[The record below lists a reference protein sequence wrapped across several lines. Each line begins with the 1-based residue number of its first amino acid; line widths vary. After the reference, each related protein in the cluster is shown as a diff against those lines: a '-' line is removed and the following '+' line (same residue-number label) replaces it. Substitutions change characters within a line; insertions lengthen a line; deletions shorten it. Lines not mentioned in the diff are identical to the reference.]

1 MIGIQTIK
9 RRTRRP
15 TVLKYLIKRILFM
28 IPLIFG
34 ITVICFFVMHL
45 APGSPT
51 DLQTQMNPKASAE
64 MKARLMSLYELDKP
78 IHVQYWSWLKK
89 LSRGDLGT
97 SFSSD
102 HRPVSDKILERLP
115 ITIVINFLSLL
126 IIIAVA
132 VPIGVLSAVHQDS
145 LFDKITAVLVFIGFA
160 VPTFWLALLMMIF
173 FGIHLGWL
181 PISGLRSLNYEY
193 LSAGGQLLD
202 LAKHLILPVFIS
214 AFGGLAGL
222 SRYMRANMLEVI
234 RQDYI
239 LTARAKGLSE
249 RQVIYKHALR
259 NALLPAITILGLS
272 IPGLIGGSVIF
283 ETIFAIPGMGQLF
296 YMAVMARDYPT
307 VMGILL
313 IGAVLTLVGNLI
325 ADVSYA
331 IADPRIR
338 IS

>member
-1 MIGIQTIK
+1 MLRYTLKRMLMMIPMLIGIS
-9 RRTRRP
+9 
-15 TVLKYLIKRILFM
+15 L
-28 IPLIFG
+28 
-34 ITVICFFVMHL
+34 ICFFVMRL

-64 MKARLMSLYELDKP
+64 MRERLMSLYELDKP
-78 IHVQYWSWLKK
+78 IPVQYVSWLKK
-89 LSRGDLGT
+89 IVRGDLGR

-102 HRPVSDKILERLP
+102 HRPVADKIVERIP
-115 ITIVINFLSLL
+115 VTITINLLSLIL
-126 IIIAVA
+126 IILIA
-132 VPIGVLSAVHQDS
+132 VPIGVLSAVYQDS
-145 LFDKITAVLVFIGFA
+145 WFDKITAVVVFIGFA
-160 VPTFWLALLMMIF
+160 MPTFWLALLLMIF

-193 LSAGGQLLD
+193 LTTAAQWLD
-202 LAKHLILPVFIS
+202 LARHMVMPVFIS

-249 RQVIYKHALR
+249 RQVIFKHALR

-296 YMAVMARDYPT
+296 YMSVMARDYPT

-313 IGAVLTLVGNLI
+313 IGAVLTLLGNLI
-325 ADVSYA
+325 ADISYA

>member
-1 MIGIQTIK
+1 M
-9 RRTRRP
+9 
-15 TVLKYLIKRILFM
+15 V
-28 IPLIFG
+28 PLLLG

-45 APGSPT
+45 APGKPT
-51 DLQTQMNPKASAE
+51 DLQTQMNPKSSAE
-64 MKARLMSLYELDKP
+64 MKARLLSMYELDKP
-78 IHVQYWSWLKK
+78 ISVQYLSWLKK
-89 LSRGDLGT
+89 LARGDLGI

-126 IIIAVA
+126 IIIVVA

-145 LFDKITAVLVFIGFA
+145 LFDKVMSVFVFVGFA
-160 VPTFWLALLMMIF
+160 VPTFWLALLMMIL
-173 FGIHLGWL
+173 FGVQWGWL

-193 LSAGGQLLD
+193 LSTWEQMID
-202 LAKHLILPVFIS
+202 LARHLILPVFIS

-296 YMAVMARDYPT
+296 YMSVMARDYPT

-331 IADPRIR
+331 VADPRIR

>member
-1 MIGIQTIK
+1 MLRYI
-9 RRTRRP
+9 
-15 TVLKYLIKRILFM
+15 VKRILFM
-28 IPLIFG
+28 IPLLLG
-34 ITVICFFVMHL
+34 ITVICFFVMRL
-45 APGSPT
+45 APGSPI
-51 DLQTQMNPKASAE
+51 DLQTEMNPKSTVE
-64 MKARLMSLYELDKP
+64 MKERLKTLYELDKP
-78 IHVQYWSWLKK
+78 IHLQYWSWLKK
-89 LSRGDLGT
+89 ISRGDLGT
-97 SFSSD
+97 SFSTD
-102 HRPVSDKILERLP
+102 HRPVASKILERLP
-115 ITIVINFLSLL
+115 ITIMIEFLSLL

-132 VPIGVLSAVHQDS
+132 IPLGVLSAVHQDS
-145 LFDKITAVLVFIGFA
+145 LFDKIAGVFVFIGFA
-160 VPTFWLALLMMIF
+160 IPLFWLALLLMIF
-173 FGIHLGWL
+173 FGINLGWL

-193 LSAGGQLLD
+193 LGVWDQFID
-202 LAKHLILPVFIS
+202 LAKHLVLPVFVS
-214 AFGGLAGL
+214 SFGGLAGL

-239 LTARAKGLSE
+239 MTARAKGLSE
-249 RQVIYKHALR
+249 RDVIYKHALR

-313 IGAVLTLVGNLI
+313 IGAILTLLGNLI

-331 IADPRIR
+331 LADPRIR

>member
-1 MIGIQTIK
+1 MST
-9 RRTRRP
+9 
-15 TVLKYLIKRILFM
+15 YLIKRVLFM
-28 IPLIFG
+28 IPLLLG
-34 ITVICFFVMHL
+34 ITIICFFVMRL

-64 MKARLMSLYELDKP
+64 MKERLMSMYELDKP
-78 IHVQYWSWLKK
+78 IHMQYWSWLKK
-89 LSRGDLGT
+89 LGRGDLGT

-115 ITIVINFLSLL
+115 ITILINFLSLL

-145 LFDKITAVLVFIGFA
+145 LFDKVTTVLVFIGFA
-160 VPTFWLALLMMIF
+160 VPTFWLALLLMIF
-173 FGIHLGWL
+173 FGISLGWL

-193 LSAGGQLLD
+193 LSAWGQLVD

-296 YMAVMARDYPT
+296 YMSVMARDYPT

-313 IGAVLTLVGNLI
+313 IGAILTLVGNLI

-331 IADPRIR
+331 LADPRIR

>member
-1 MIGIQTIK
+1 MLRYIIK
-9 RRTRRP
+9 R
-15 TVLKYLIKRILFM
+15 LIFM
-28 IPLIFG
+28 IPLLLG
-34 ITVICFFVMHL
+34 ITIICFFVMRL

-51 DLQTQMNPKASAE
+51 DLQTQMNPKSSVE
-64 MKARLMSLYELDKP
+64 MKERLKTLYELDKP
-78 IHVQYWSWLKK
+78 IHEQYWSWLKK
-89 LSRGDLGT
+89 ISRGDLGI

-102 HRPVSDKILERLP
+102 LRPVAAKIMERLP
-115 ITIVINFLSLL
+115 ITIILEFLSLL

-132 VPIGVLSAVHQDS
+132 IPIGVLSAVYQDS
-145 LFDKITAVLVFIGFA
+145 LFDKITGVFVFIGFA
-160 VPTFWLALLMMIF
+160 VPTFWLALLLMIF
-173 FGIHLGWL
+173 FGIQLGWL

-193 LSAGGQLLD
+193 LTPWAQFVD
-202 LAKHLILPVFIS
+202 LAKHLALPVFIS

-239 LTARAKGLSE
+239 MTARAKGLSE
-249 RQVIYKHALR
+249 RDVIYKHALR

-313 IGAVLTLVGNLI
+313 IGAVLTLLGNLI

-331 IADPRIR
+331 VADPRIR
-338 IS
+338 LS

>member
-1 MIGIQTIK
+1 M
-9 RRTRRP
+9 
-15 TVLKYLIKRILFM
+15 V
-28 IPLIFG
+28 PLLLG

-45 APGSPT
+45 APGKPT

-64 MKARLMSLYELDKP
+64 MKQRLMKLYELDKP
-78 IHVQYWSWLKK
+78 VHLQYWSWLKK

-102 HRPVSDKILERLP
+102 HRPVADKILERLP
-115 ITIVINFLSLL
+115 ITITINVLSLL
-126 IIIAVA
+126 IIIAIA

-145 LFDKITAVLVFIGFA
+145 LFDKITAVIVFIGFA
-160 VPTFWLALLMMIF
+160 VPTFWLALLLMIF

-193 LSAGGQLLD
+193 LSTWGQLTD
-202 LAKHLILPVFIS
+202 LARHLILPVFIS

-249 RQVIYKHALR
+249 RQVIYRHALR

-296 YMAVMARDYPT
+296 YMSVMARDYPV

-313 IGAVLTLVGNLI
+313 IGAILTLAGNLI

>member
-1 MIGIQTIK
+1 MLTYI
-9 RRTRRP
+9 
-15 TVLKYLIKRILFM
+15 VKRILFM
-28 IPLIFG
+28 IPLMLG
-34 ITVICFFVMHL
+34 ITIICFFVMHL

-51 DLQTQMNPKASAE
+51 DLQTEMNPKASAE
-64 MKARLMSLYELDKP
+64 MKKNLRALYELDKP
-78 IHVQYWSWLKK
+78 IHVQYGSWLKK
-89 LSRGDLGT
+89 ISRGDLGT

-102 HRPVSDKILERLP
+102 HRPVAAKIMERFP
-115 ITIVINFLSLL
+115 ITILINFLSL
-126 IIIAVA
+126 IIIIPVA

-145 LFDKITAVLVFIGFA
+145 LFDKVTAVFVFIGFA
-160 VPTFWLALLMMIF
+160 VPTFWLALLLMIF
-173 FGIHLGWL
+173 FGINLGWL

-193 LSAGGQLLD
+193 LGVID
-202 LAKHLILPVFIS
+202 RFIDMAKHLVLPVFVS

-239 LTARAKGLSE
+239 MTARAKGLSE
-249 RQVIYKHALR
+249 RDVIYRHALR

-313 IGAVLTLVGNLI
+313 IGAILTLLGNLI

-331 IADPRIR
+331 VADPRIR

>member
-1 MIGIQTIK
+1 MFSYLVK
-9 RRTRRP
+9 R
-15 TVLKYLIKRILFM
+15 VLFM
-28 IPLIFG
+28 IPLLLG
-34 ITVICFFVMHL
+34 ITIICFFVMRL

-64 MKARLMSLYELDKP
+64 MRQRLMSLYELDKP
-78 IHVQYWSWLKK
+78 VYVQYASWLTK
-89 LSRGDLGT
+89 LARGDLGT

-102 HRPVSDKILERLP
+102 HRPVADKILERLP
-115 ITIVINFLSLL
+115 ITIAINLLSLI

-145 LFDKITAVLVFIGFA
+145 LFDKVMSVIVFIGFA
-160 VPTFWLALLMMIF
+160 APTFWLALLLMIF

-193 LSAGGQLLD
+193 LSAWEQLVD
-202 LAKHLILPVFIS
+202 LAAHLVLPVFIS

-296 YMAVMARDYPT
+296 YMSVMARDFRP
-307 VMGILL
+307 
-313 IGAVLTLVGNLI
+313 
-325 ADVSYA
+325 
-331 IADPRIR
+331 
-338 IS
+338 